1 MSSLAALT
9 LPTVGA
15 ELWRYS
21 RIGELDLGSYAIGL
35 ADTTV
40 TGAGAVKGAVKTTE
54 GAAKTAG
61 SAAVE
66 AGKKAA
72 DTVAPKKAN

>member
-40 TGAGAVKGAVKTTE
+40 TSAVGAL
-54 GAAKTAG
+54 G
-61 SAAVE
+61 SDSHIALADVSSE
-66 AGKKAA
+66 AP
-72 DTVAPKKAN
+72 DVSVSPSCSRIP